1 MFRSR
6 VFWSV
11 LAVLLLVGPALQA
24 APRFLDDTPRMV
36 VMSAF
41 EPEWLTLLERTDGQK
56 EHVLNGKRFV
66 TGRLAGKDV
75 LLVLSGVSMVNA
87 AMTAQQVIDRFNV
100 SAIVFSGIA
109 GGVDPSLKIGDV
121 VIADQWGEYLENVLA
136 REVDGRYVL
145 PPFYSKDDFYP
156 NFGMM
161 FPRNVKVTREGLDK
175 PEHRFWFPVD
185 AGLLAVARGMAGG
198 VTLENCDEKGTCLTH
213 KPRIVV
219 GGHGVSGQSFVDNAK
234 FRTYAFDRF
243 EARVLDMESAAVAH
257 VAFTNG
263 VPFIAFRSLSD
274 LAGGGE
280 GGKRDGRVLRVG
292 REKRRHGGRGVPGG
306 DAESPELRQPEF
318 RALAV
323 TLRPPDRPSGKAR
336 CRRRWRR

>member
-66 TGRLAGKDV
+66 TGRLDGKDV

-109 GGVDPSLKIGDV
+109 GGVDPTLKIGDV

-198 VTLENCDEKGTCLTH
+198 VVLEHCDEKGTCLTH
-213 KPRIVV
+213 TPRIVV
-219 GGHGVSGQSFVDNAK
+219 GGSGVSGQSFVDNAK
-234 FRTYAFDRF
+234 FRTYAFDSF

-257 VAFTNG
+257 VAYTNG

-280 GGKRDGRVLRVG
+280 G
-292 REKRRHGGRGVPGG
+292 ENEMGV
-306 DAESPELRQPEF
+306 F
-318 RALAV
+318 FALAAKNAAMV
-323 TLRPPDRPSGKAR
+323 VEAFLAAMPSRPN
-336 CRRRWRR
+336 